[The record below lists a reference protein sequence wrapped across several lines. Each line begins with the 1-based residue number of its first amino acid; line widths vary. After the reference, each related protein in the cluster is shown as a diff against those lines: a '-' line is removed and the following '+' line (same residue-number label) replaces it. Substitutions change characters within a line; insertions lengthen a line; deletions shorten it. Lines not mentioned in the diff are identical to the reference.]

1 MSYGILWH
9 GAVLHFVMW
18 YDTVW
23 YVVITCGM
31 VWHGMVR
38 CGVFDV
44 VSFGVVLC
52 GLV

>member
-9 GAVLHFVMW
+9 GAVFHCVMW